1 MLNGREEIYA
11 NCMVVDKVDEG
22 GIKYSVNDVTTGST
36 STDHESYEIA
46 SEDHNDQACN
56 SKFEETNL
64 FASEDQECQQS
75 IGECF
80 EEKVDTTIHDEDQD
94 HFVESISDLSS
105 PENIYCRS
113 LLPPR
118 QHVSVKLESHSM
130 NISHKQSFNFDGLD
144 ADSEGEEVSDRSQGS
159 CTPRSPNSVAVF
171 ASSGDELDSSET
183 LHESEMKTRGH
194 DSTISIRNVP
204 PKESEDTGIRLRSY
218 SLSSPKGS
226 QSKSRFARDFNVP
239 DSTSEEQRAFSQTE
253 HPKEK
258 RYCETQRIEEEEWD
272 KYIIPSKSETE
283 KCKVSRTFSFLKSR
297 MTSTRNKGKGK
308 NKDKDTKEKEKWSN
322 GHHFIT
328 GTLSGAMQCPF
339 CDKVVAGKDML
350 QCFNCTLNVH
360 KNCKDSLPM
369 CTKKPQDRYQMIS
382 RNKPTHSLQSA
393 SIKEVST
400 SQSSFSSLN
409 TSSSSL
415 PVGISALKRESSLQP
430 LSKSASSISIERRIM
445 ESMDVEMDPYT
456 SRNRSQS
463 EELLQTMGTSPS
475 TEVSALEDN
484 VVPSMRGDLESDAQE
499 FKAESWSLTVDPT
512 FCDKQEKDLIKRQ
525 DVIYELMQTEMHHIQ
540 ILEIMSEIFRKGMKE
555 DLQFDH
561 STIDR
566 IFPCLDELLEI
577 HKNFFFC
584 LKERRRESFVED
596 SERNF
601 FISRIGNILM
611 QQFSDENANKM
622 KQTYGDFCSHH
633 NEAVSVFKELQQQ
646 NKKFQHFIRQQ
657 SNNLLVRR
665 LGVPECILL
674 VTQRITKYP
683 VLLERILQYTKEGT
697 EEHKDVTKSLSLIK
711 DIIAAVDTKVNK
723 YEKEQKLLDILNK
736 FENKTCA
743 KLKNGHTFR
752 KQDLLSGERELLH
765 DGSVYWKTATGRLK
779 DITGLLLTD
788 VLIFLQDKD
797 QKYTF
802 AAVDQKP
809 AVISLQKLIVREVAN
824 EERGMFLISASS
836 AGPEMYEIHTN
847 SKEDRNTWMR
857 LIRLAVESCPEEEVE
872 RLSESEE
879 DKRIAEARAA
889 RTRKFQERLSCQ
901 DQQICTS
908 LEEKL
913 RIYGEMAEKNGC
925 EEAAQDA
932 HLLMKPE
939 TTELPQAG
947 LLLNAA
953 VKEAE
958 NLQMML
964 TSQSCGSARRSLEGL
979 GEPVSPHKQ
988 EHFGS
993 GSTRISPTVYASDTR
1008 TPSSLSPVTDSEGR
1022 SGSESSVMQ
1031 SDSEVHRPGSD
1042 IGIQKIIHSVQNL
1055 TQLLYSLQAVVSI
1068 QDSCI
1073 EVQRLILQERERP
1086 PHNHGPRG
1094 SLLLEQEKQRNL
1106 EKQREELVNVRKL
1119 QHQLQQEQQ
1128 RWELECEWRQRE
1140 QEAQANRLQERER
1153 ECQQQAEQLRKEQED
1168 LQSQWKE
1175 YQQNSER
1182 LREGM
1187 KLVEKNKERVQ
1198 LQQRQLNACKHER
1211 QRSLPVM
1218 MFPQENSQIPVHTR
1232 TGSLGG
1238 QGLDMS
1244 SVFVNEAA
1252 LHYSLNSHQRNNNMR
1267 VFPEPPK
1274 VDGYLSSA
1282 TRTDENQKHEV
1293 PVQLVSTTNQLLKPA
1308 TVHQQIPARLAS
1320 FSKTNRE
1327 KNNKVSCDQLN
1338 YAKEVLSAKDI
1349 LKEED
1354 ASKATGFTTRMLPEH
1369 PSLIVYPNMNSDE
1382 VAWFAHQPST
1392 SILLLGPSQ
1401 SQRET
1406 QLLEESSV
1414 PQEAKNGPKEGAEE
1428 EKEDDEENIIYF

>member
-1 MLNGREEIYA
+1 
-11 NCMVVDKVDEG
+11 
-22 GIKYSVNDVTTGST
+22 
-36 STDHESYEIA
+36 
-46 SEDHNDQACN
+46 
-56 SKFEETNL
+56 
-64 FASEDQECQQS
+64 
-75 IGECF
+75 
-80 EEKVDTTIHDEDQD
+80 
-94 HFVESISDLSS
+94 
-105 PENIYCRS
+105 
-113 LLPPR
+113 
-118 QHVSVKLESHSM
+118 
-130 NISHKQSFNFDGLD
+130 
-144 ADSEGEEVSDRSQGS
+144 SQ
-159 CTPRSPNSVAVF
+159 
-171 ASSGDELDSSET
+171 
-183 LHESEMKTRGH
+183 
-194 DSTISIRNVP
+194 
-204 PKESEDTGIRLRSY
+204 Y
-218 SLSSPKGS
+218 
-226 QSKSRFARDFNVP
+226 
-239 DSTSEEQRAFSQTE
+239 
-253 HPKEK
+253 
-258 RYCETQRIEEEEWD
+258 
-272 KYIIPSKSETE
+272 
-283 KCKVSRTFSFLKSR
+283 
-297 MTSTRNKGKGK
+297 
-308 NKDKDTKEKEKWSN
+308 
-322 GHHFIT
+322 
-328 GTLSGAMQCPF
+328 
-339 CDKVVAGKDML
+339 
-350 QCFNCTLNVH
+350 
-360 KNCKDSLPM
+360 
-369 CTKKPQDRYQMIS
+369 
-382 RNKPTHSLQSA
+382 
-393 SIKEVST
+393 
-400 SQSSFSSLN
+400 
-409 TSSSSL
+409 
-415 PVGISALKRESSLQP
+415 
-430 LSKSASSISIERRIM
+430 
-445 ESMDVEMDPYT
+445 
-456 SRNRSQS
+456 
-463 EELLQTMGTSPS
+463 
-475 TEVSALEDN
+475 N

-646 NKKFQHFIRQQ
+646 NKKFQHFIRLL
-657 SNNLLVRR
+657 SVNNLLVRR

-779 DITGLLLTD
+779 GKDITGLLLTD

-857 LIRLAVESCPEEEVE
+857 LIRLAVERYSNPYIVFIK
-872 RLSESEE
+872 RLHQQNIYSQFTL
-879 DKRIAEARAA
+879 RYI
-889 RTRKFQERLSCQ
+889 LCQ

-953 VKEAE
+953 VKEGR
-958 NLQMML
+958 NLFILLCYVSL
-964 TSQSCGSARRSLEGL
+964 TRSKKCDIQRLHCSFCLELAGANADPAFRTAHGS
-979 GEPVSPHKQ
+979 
-988 EHFGS
+988 
-993 GSTRISPTVYASDTR
+993 
-1008 TPSSLSPVTDSEGR
+1008 
-1022 SGSESSVMQ
+1022 
-1031 SDSEVHRPGSD
+1031 
-1042 IGIQKIIHSVQNL
+1042 
-1055 TQLLYSLQAVVSI
+1055 LLFQAVVSI

-1198 LQQRQLNACKHER
+1198 LQQ
-1211 QRSLPVM
+1211 
-1218 MFPQENSQIPVHTR
+1218 
-1232 TGSLGG
+1232 
-1238 QGLDMS
+1238 
-1244 SVFVNEAA
+1244 
-1252 LHYSLNSHQRNNNMR
+1252 SHQRNNNMR

-1327 KNNKVSCDQLN
+1327 KNNKG
-1338 YAKEVLSAKDI
+1338 KWK
-1349 LKEED
+1349 
-1354 ASKATGFTTRMLPEH
+1354 
-1369 PSLIVYPNMNSDE
+1369 YPN
-1382 VAWFAHQPST
+1382 PSKLHLIISRVQSFENNAFLPT
-1392 SILLLGPSQ
+1392 SNDSGKQGASL
-1401 SQRET
+1401 QRVRIPFH
-1406 QLLEESSV
+1406 SR
-1414 PQEAKNGPKEGAEE
+1414 
-1428 EKEDDEENIIYF
+1428 Y